1 MMKKPKL
8 PTQMPAVNINKEKLL
23 IWLFYIAPH
32 HFISRIVFT
41 ITRMHGPFVQPL
53 IHWFIKKFNVDMGDA
68 QYENVNLYETFNEFF
83 TRALKDGARPIVSGI
98 NTLASP
104 ADGTVS
110 EAGKIEQDTI
120 FQAKDHQYTTTQ
132 LLGGDIEISK
142 KFENGKFAT
151 IYLAP
156 YNYHR
161 LHMPTDAR
169 LYKMIHIPGRLFSV
183 APWTVKAIPRIFAR
197 NERVVCLFSTHAG
210 PMAMVLVGAINVA
223 AIETVWN
230 GLVTPP
236 MGKKVTDSDYSHTT
250 KQYKKGD
257 EMGRFNMGSTII
269 LLTAKK
275 VEWLQKMRPGNT
287 VKVGELIGHFPM
299 PPKKAVKKAVKKASV

>member
-1 MMKKPKL
+1 M
-8 PTQMPAVNINKEKLL
+8 TE
-23 IWLFYIAPH
+23 
-32 HFISRIVFT
+32 
-41 ITRMHGPFVQPL
+41 
-53 IHWFIKKFNVDMGDA
+53 A
-68 QYENVNLYETFNEFF
+68 QYDTISVYETFNDFF
-83 TRALKDGARPIVSGI
+83 TRSLKDGSRPIVSGV

-110 EAGKIEQDTI
+110 EAGRIDNGQI
-120 FQAKDHQYTTTQ
+120 FQAKGHQYTTTQ
-132 LLGGDIEISK
+132 LLGGDESVSK
-142 KFENGKFAT
+142 LFDNGKFAT

-169 LYKMIHIPGRLFSV
+169 LYKMIHVPGRLFSV

-210 PMAMVLVGAINVA
+210 PMAMILVGAINVA
-223 AIETVWN
+223 AIETVWS

-236 MGKKVTDSDYSHTT
+236 MGKEITESDFSHTS

-269 LLTAKK
+269 LLTGEK
-275 VEWLQKMRPGNT
+275 VEWLQKLRPGNT
-287 VKVGELIGHFPM
+287 VKVGELIGHFPL
-299 PPKKAVKKAVKKASV
+299 PQKKAVKKSVSKS